1 MRSKPILKILPI
13 LLACVAA
20 PAVHAQPRS
29 AEAAYRSINDQ
40 ARQAFGTGNYVEAL
54 RLSTEAR
61 AIAERRLGP
70 THRLTFQTMNDIA
83 VIHYLQ
89 GDYAAALPL
98 ALEASAGLERVA
110 GPNDPETLNA
120 LANLAQLFVQL
131 RQREDAEPL
140 LRRVYSARE
149 RTLGLGNAQTLE
161 SLLELAIFLNR
172 GSRLPELTAELERGL
187 EAARTALG
195 EDSNQARDLG
205 DALAAARRSAAAQTA
220 GS

>member
-1 MRSKPILKILPI
+1 MQFKIIKILPI

-20 PAVHAQPRS
+20 PSVHAQPRS
-29 AEAAYRSINDQ
+29 AEAAFRSINDQ
-40 ARQAFGTGNYVEAL
+40 ARQAFGSGNFAEAL

-61 AIAERRLGP
+61 SVAERRLGR
-70 THRLTFQTMNDIA
+70 THRLTFQAMNDIA

-120 LANLAQLFVQL
+120 LANLGQLFFQ
-131 RQREDAEPL
+131 QRHYEDAEPL
-140 LRRVYSARE
+140 LRRVYGARE
-149 RTLGLGNAQTLE
+149 RVLGLDHVQTLE

-172 GSRLPELTAELERGL
+172 VSRLPELTAELERGL
-187 EAARTALG
+187 AAARTKYG
-195 EDSNQARDLG
+195 EDSNQARDLT
-205 DALAAARRSAAAQTA
+205 DALAASRRTPTPQTA